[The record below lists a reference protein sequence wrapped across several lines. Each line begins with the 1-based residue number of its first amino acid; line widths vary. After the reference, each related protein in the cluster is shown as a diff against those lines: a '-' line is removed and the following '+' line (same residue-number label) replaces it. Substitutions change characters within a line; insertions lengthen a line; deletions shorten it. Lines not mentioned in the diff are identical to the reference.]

1 MPKISLD
8 SNCIRIELTA
18 AEAANYGFALNR
30 SQLLRKK
37 RSSGGGLLLEI
48 SSIDLTKAQES
59 SETCVLIPPAVIYP
73 DLSVS
78 QVPSTQRPADSPS
91 FSKSANPTPGSEKPY
106 SAVSGWHPH
115 RATAM
120 ETVTAGTGDTTPT
133 GSAGEPS
140 GSSTTEQPNPVVIR
154 RRSPLQQV

>member
-8 SNCIRIELTA
+8 STCIRIELTA

-37 RSSGGGLLLEI
+37 RSSGGGLLLEL

-73 DLSVS
+73 DSS
-78 QVPSTQRPADSPS
+78 DSPAQS
-91 FSKSANPTPGSEKPY
+91 TPKPGASPNFSKSANPTPGSEKPY
-106 SAVSGWHPH
+106 SAASGWHPH
-115 RATAM
+115 PANKT
-120 ETVTAGTGDTTPT
+120 EPVVIGEPTPT
-133 GSAGEPS
+133 GSVSELSASLGVVSPS
-140 GSSTTEQPNPVVIR
+140 RVVIR
-154 RRSPLQQV
+154 RHSPLHPA